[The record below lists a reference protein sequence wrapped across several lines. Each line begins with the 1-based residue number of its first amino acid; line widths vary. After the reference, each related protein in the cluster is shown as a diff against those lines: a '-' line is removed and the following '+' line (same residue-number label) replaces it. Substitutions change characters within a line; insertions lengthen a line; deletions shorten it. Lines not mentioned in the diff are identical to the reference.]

1 MSETSITEVFAP
13 EDAQE
18 LAARAAQFLGE
29 VGEVD
34 L

>member
-1 MSETSITEVFAP
+1 MSAPILTEVFAP
-13 EDAQE
+13 RDFQE
-18 LAARAAQFLGE
+18 LAARAAEFLGE